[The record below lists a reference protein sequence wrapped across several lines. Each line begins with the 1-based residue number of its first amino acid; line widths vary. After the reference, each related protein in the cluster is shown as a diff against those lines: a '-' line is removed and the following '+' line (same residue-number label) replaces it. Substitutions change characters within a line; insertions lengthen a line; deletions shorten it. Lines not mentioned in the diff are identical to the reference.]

1 MFVTL
6 KTLSSSGFIPIYLIV
21 SEKGGETK
29 KGIRGCDAGWRC
41 ARHSRYTP
49 LLRCACRYA
58 VPIARK
64 PGGKWINNG
73 PQNGHKVDQKW
84 AEKWARIGSTMDH
97 EWVLRPSYS
106 KQAGEKV
113 PGCDV
118 AMKSKRREL
127 RSSLAQ
133 PSYSQTR
140 SKIISV
146 AKRSQSGFCEYHWLK
161 IDFQQFLQKQCSQ
174 NVAKR
179 FCKYYWLKS
188 RFSRFGYVS
197 YVFLGIYYIYF

>member
-1 MFVTL
+1 
-6 KTLSSSGFIPIYLIV
+6 
-21 SEKGGETK
+21 
-29 KGIRGCDAGWRC
+29 
-41 ARHSRYTP
+41 
-49 LLRCACRYA
+49 
-58 VPIARK
+58 
-64 PGGKWINNG
+64 
-73 PQNGHKVDQKW
+73 
-84 AEKWARIGSTMDH
+84 MDH

-197 YVFLGIYYIYF
+197 YVFWVFIIYIFNIYKPIKKRSQCSQGHFFEYHWLNSWLHNFCVCSQL